1 MWCVVKSGEYMI
13 NCRAYMIISRDIV
26 DIWPIYSQSMIIST
40 SYNRGVVMY
49 EIRSMDE
56 IR

>member
-1 MWCVVKSGEYMI
+1 
-13 NCRAYMIISRDIV
+13 MIISRDIV